1 MRSQSALLSF
11 LSLSLLSTSTLV
23 SAKQKVLIYTRTDGF
38 RHDSIPDSIEVIKQL
53 GKDNGFDT
61 VATEDKEKFND
72 YDWVAQFDALMFVSA
87 SGDFLGTKGAANMR
101 K

>member
-1 MRSQSALLSF
+1 MQLSILALLATS
-11 LSLSLLSTSTLV
+11 SLSLVL
-23 SAKQKVLIYTRTDGF
+23 AKQKVLIYTRTDGF
-38 RHDSIPDSIEVIKQL
+38 RHDSIPTSIDVIEKL

-61 VATEDKEKFND
+61 VATEDKDKFND